1 MNGEEDT
8 PTVIDFFTTKKTRVQ
23 KVENKPKPKQR
34 KPKPI
39 NQDIIELNHKILN
52 LLDTEFKTLPDMK
65 KKLEKLEWIIKNSC
79 DLVEKKTADKKYRDL
94 QIQIDLIETGFR
106 QANYIYK
113 TETIIDEYTK
123 ILEKPIELDFMGTKK
138 VGQDDQK
145 QDILFEFLNIARQYI
160 DVPAFTGRVKKSI
173 CEDCGIELIKEDDH
187 TYVCT
192 QCGFSLKHLV
202 STASYQENNRINVAQ
217 RYVYD
222 KRVHFG
228 DAIKK
233 FQAKQNTTIPQ
244 KVYDDI
250 ETRMKNHEISKEHL
264 NKNHLFEFL
273 RLNGHS
279 EHYEDI
285 TLIFRNI
292 TGTQPPD
299 ISHLEND
306 LFRLF
311 DEIDPVYERVKP
323 PDRTNFL
330 NGQFTLFKL
339 LQKLQFPCREE
350 DFYILKTREKL
361 IEQDK
366 IWKKICNELNWTY
379 IATV

>member
-1 MNGEEDT
+1 MNGAQNT
-8 PTVIDFFTTKKTRVQ
+8 PTVINFFNMKKASPNTQVDEKKRNRKQKQVKQDVMTIHSKILRKLDEEFKKLPELKAKLDKLTWIINNSTDNAEKRIATKKFTDLNIQ
-23 KVENKPKPKQR
+23 
-34 KPKPI
+34 
-39 NQDIIELNHKILN
+39 IEL
-52 LLDTEFKTLPDMK
+52 
-65 KKLEKLEWIIKNSC
+65 
-79 DLVEKKTADKKYRDL
+79 
-94 QIQIDLIETGFR
+94 IESGFR

-113 TETIIDEYTK
+113 TENIIKNYTK
-123 ILEKPIELDFMGTKK
+123 ILEEPVKIDFMGNKQS
-138 VGQDDQK
+138 GQEEKK
-145 QDILFEFLNIARQYI
+145 QDILFQFLNIAQYYMDI
-160 DVPAFTGRVKKSI
+160 PVYESRVKSTI
-173 CEDCGIELIKEDDH
+173 CEDCKIELQKEDDYI
-187 TYVCT
+187 YVCKG
-192 QCGFSLKHLV
+192 CGYSIKHLV

-222 KRVHFG
+222 KRIHFG

-250 ETRMKNHEISKEHL
+250 ETRMRNHEISSDRL

-285 TLIFRNI
+285 TLIYCTL
-292 TGTQPPD
+292 TGNKPPD

-306 LFRLF
+306 LFKLF
-311 DEIDPVYERVKP
+311 DEIDPVYETVKP
-323 PDRTNFL
+323 PDRVNFL

-366 IWKKICNELNWTY
+366 IWKKMCNELNWTY